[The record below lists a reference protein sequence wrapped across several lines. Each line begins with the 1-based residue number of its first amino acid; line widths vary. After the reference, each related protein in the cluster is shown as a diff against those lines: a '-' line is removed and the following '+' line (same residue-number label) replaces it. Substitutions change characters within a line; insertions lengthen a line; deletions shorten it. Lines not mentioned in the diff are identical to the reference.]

1 VGIRGHAQQIFGG
14 KPMKCFNVFA
24 ISAVACMLA
33 APLANAQCPA
43 GVSPLQTL
51 VGTWSFKA
59 FGTAATNY
67 SSAGRFTAT
76 IGLAGQ
82 PAATTGLL
90 SVVATTNFNGVVTR
104 QEVDTGRYQGF
115 PDCSGVILTIN
126 LSTRPI
132 VVECWYQEGFTFLNC
147 VSIDPNLP

>member
-1 VGIRGHAQQIFGG
+1 
-14 KPMKCFNVFA
+14 
-24 ISAVACMLA
+24 MLA

-43 GVSPLQTL
+43 GNPLQVL

-59 FGTAATNY
+59 QGAGTTNY
-67 SSAGRFTAT
+67 SSAGQFTAT

-90 SVVATTNFNGVVTR
+90 SIVATTNFNNVVTR
-104 QEVDTGRYQGF
+104 QERDTGRYQVF
-115 PDCSGVILTIN
+115 PDCSGVTLSIN

-132 VVECWYQEGFTFLNC
+132 VVECWFLEGFTELNC
-147 VSIDPNLP
+147 VSIDPNVPFVMDASRIGDGTRIIEGN